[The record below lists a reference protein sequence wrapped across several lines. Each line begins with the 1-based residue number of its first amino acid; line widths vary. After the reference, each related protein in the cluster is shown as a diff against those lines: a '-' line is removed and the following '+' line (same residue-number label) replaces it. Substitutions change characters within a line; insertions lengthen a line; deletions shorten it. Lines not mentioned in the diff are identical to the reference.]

1 MAQGLWHPLGK
12 GLDGT
17 ESPSHK
23 MVSLRCIGAM
33 QPRMLLTVALLALL
47 ASARK
52 LVGVGLGFLWE
63 LVWGPC
69 PDERWLD
76 RS

>member
-1 MAQGLWHPLGK
+1 
-12 GLDGT
+12 
-17 ESPSHK
+17 
-23 MVSLRCIGAM
+23 M
-33 QPRMLLTVALLALL
+33 QPRMLLVVALLALL

-52 LVGVGLGFLWE
+52 LVGVGLGFLCE

-69 PDERWLD
+69 PDKQWLD

>member
-1 MAQGLWHPLGK
+1 
-12 GLDGT
+12 
-17 ESPSHK
+17 
-23 MVSLRCIGAM
+23 M

>member
-1 MAQGLWHPLGK
+1 MAFSKEVPRY
-12 GLDGT
+12 DRPT
-17 ESPSHK
+17 VPSHK

-33 QPRMLLTVALLALL
+33 QPRMLLVVALLALL

-52 LVGVGLGFLWE
+52 LVGVGLGFLCE

-69 PDERWLD
+69 PDKQWLD